1 MPVFNVDHAIQIFE
15 VIAEMFDDSDE
26 YHLMNNA
33 HNQKD
38 QELSF
43 ICIDELLN
51 VDYDSSDMDTL
62 PDPDL

>member
-1 MPVFNVDHAIQIFE
+1 
-15 VIAEMFDDSDE
+15 
-26 YHLMNNA
+26 MNNA

-51 VDYDSSDMDTL
+51 VDYDSSDMDTF